1 MSGNS
6 KWRMGVAATVSAA
19 VIIFG
24 LKLWYGHLAQAG
36 EDHSRIEQSEKVQSE
51 LVALTKSLG
60 AIHDAEQAAMAK
72 VGELCRSGKL
82 TDCGDCGAAG
92 VELLKCMSNYKGEIR
107 WKARS
112 GI

>member
-1 MSGNS
+1 MLNG
-6 KWRMGVAATVSAA
+6 KVRKGVAVAVSAA

-24 LKLWYGHLAQAG
+24 LKLWFGHFEFTGATAAKANELDIRQ
-36 EDHSRIEQSEKVQSE
+36 EQSEKTQQE
-51 LVALTKSLG
+51 LIALTKSLG

-92 VELLKCMSNYKGEIR
+92 VELLKCMSN
-107 WKARS
+107 
-112 GI
+112 